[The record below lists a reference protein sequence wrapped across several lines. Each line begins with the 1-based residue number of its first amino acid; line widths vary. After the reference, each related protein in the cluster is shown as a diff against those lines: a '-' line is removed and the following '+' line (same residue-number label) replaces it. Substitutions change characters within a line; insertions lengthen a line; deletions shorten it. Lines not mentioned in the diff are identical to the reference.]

1 MAKFPF
7 NMPDVGEGGA
17 EAEIV
22 AWHVKAGDR
31 VEEDQ
36 HLVDVRTDKAT
47 IDIESPVSGVVIEV
61 SGEAGDTISVGAM
74 LLVIEIDGEIEEAVE
89 SVVVPEERP
98 EPGIETVRTAPVEA
112 PKEPLPVRGG
122 VGEGPERKRVVEGKS
137 VSERLDS
144 GG

>member
-47 IDIESPVSGVVIEV
+47 IDIESPVTGVVTAV

-74 LLVIEIDGEIEEAVE
+74 LLVIEIDGEVEDATE
-89 SVVVPEERP
+89 SVVVPEPSP
-98 EPGIETVRTAPVEA
+98 EMPVTKPVRAEPVEA
-112 PKEPLPVRGG
+112 PSSGSREAPIEESSEERRVGKECVRTC
-122 VGEGPERKRVVEGKS
+122 RS
-137 VSERLDS
+137 
-144 GG
+144 